1 MKSII
6 DLLSVITFTIGVSL
20 FIIGT
25 LLFTYKLNVYLGLS
39 LSGIYLAF
47 FSYKIL
53 NNHKV

>member
-6 DLLSVITFTIGVSL
+6 DLLSVITFITGVSL

-47 FSYKIL
+47 FSYRIF

>member
-1 MKSII
+1 MKNII

-47 FSYKIL
+47 FSYRIF

>member
-47 FSYKIL
+47 FSYRIF

>member
-6 DLLSVITFTIGVSL
+6 DLLSVITFITGVSL

-25 LLFTYKLNVYLGLS
+25 LLFTYKLNIYLGLS

-47 FSYKIL
+47 FNYKIF
-53 NNHKV
+53 NNRKI